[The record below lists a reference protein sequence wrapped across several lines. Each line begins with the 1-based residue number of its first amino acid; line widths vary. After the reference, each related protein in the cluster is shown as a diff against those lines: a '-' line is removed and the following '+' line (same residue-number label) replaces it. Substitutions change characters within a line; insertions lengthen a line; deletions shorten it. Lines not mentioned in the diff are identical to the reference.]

1 MGKELTKLFIENNE
15 RRLISE
21 NTKKAEM
28 QEEQDKKY
36 DETRRIMELKEMAE
50 KRQNSKTNIRKK
62 VRDGLLSE
70 AMIKLYDKSLGNKMI
85 YNKNNDIMKR
95 NLVNNFITEESS
107 LNLLENFGTRSYLLS
122 ETARVINKYTN
133 IIVEKCKNETIDMVN
148 IEPDDKD
155 NFFDELD
162 SIEDN
167 EEVAA
172 AIRMRVNSAVEQFM
186 DDNIKQKAEMKEIID
201 NAQTRANAAKKD
213 EVKESYN
220 IQAKSQISDLTS
232 KRIKSIFECMV
243 YNVAESSLINESMKN
258 IYAKNNK
265 LDMDLIV
272 ETCEVLYT
280 FLEMINTSKMK
291 RINEKYIYESLQGL
305 KS

>member
-50 KRQNSKTNIRKK
+50 KKQNSKTNIRKK

-107 LNLLENFGTRSYLLS
+107 LNLLENFGSRSYLLS